1 MTVGQSIVTWLMEYG
16 DIEAADVP
24 IETDQLSPESESL
37 GLYKQANN
45 TVSPFVDSSRDVTDY
60 YYLLARRPAKDD
72 RSRVD
77 NQAWME
83 DLEAWV
89 RTRNRSR
96 NLPILDG
103 GRICYGI
110 EISVS
115 AYMSEADTAGR
126 TAEYQISIAIK
137 YTEV

>member
-1 MTVGQSIVTWLMEYG
+1 MTVGQSIVAWLMEYG
-16 DIEAADVP
+16 DIETADVV
-24 IETDQLSPESESL
+24 IETDQLSPEPESL

-45 TVSPFVDSSRDVTDY
+45 TVTPFVDGTRDVTDY
-60 YYLLARRPAKDD
+60 YYLLARRPVKDNH
-72 RSRVD
+72 SRVD

-83 DLEAWV
+83 DLETWV

-96 NLPILDG
+96 SLPALDS
-103 GRICYGI
+103 GRECYGV

-115 AYMSEADTAGR
+115 AYMSEEDAAGR